1 MVISKCPSEGPLQ
14 IKELSGQYL
23 SGSYSPGSEDK
34 SSALQAEVH
43 PSTVDKLLGV
53 QLQRQAAAKVKG
65 LQVVAGPR

>member
-43 PSTVDKLLGV
+43 PSTVDKLGV